1 MRYPVVFIIGALF
14 GIGISLSGMVNPAK
28 VINFFDVAGSF
39 DPSLLFVMV
48 GALSVAIP
56 GYALIFA
63 KRKTAVFSKDFV
75 LPKAKFIDRK
85 LVIGSA
91 IFGIGWGIGGF
102 CPGAAIPALGL
113 GHASAF
119 IFVAAMLVG
128 ILIARA
134 LIKVE
139 FFTTRAT
146 AAE

>member
-1 MRYPVVFIIGALF
+1 MRYPVVFIIGAIF

-39 DPSLLFVMV
+39 DLSLAFVMV

-56 GYALIFA
+56 GYTLIFS
-63 KRKTAVFSKDFV
+63 RRTAPLFSNAFV

-85 LVIGSA
+85 LIGGSA
-91 IFGIGWGIGGF
+91 VFGIGWGIAGF

-113 GHASAF
+113 GHSSAF
-119 IFVAAMLVG
+119 IFVAAMLAG
-128 ILIARA
+128 IMIARA

-139 FFTTRAT
+139 FFSSRPKT
-146 AAE
+146 A